1 MHELKNLCNKFFG
14 PFQIATLKAIEAI
27 CSIYSIERRPWKT
40 FAGKNKNI
48 VITILEYK
56 QLLRNTEWQEK
67 GKEIKKFALTAM
79 VIWRLDN
86 ATH

>member
-1 MHELKNLCNKFFG
+1 MHEFRNLCNKFFG
-14 PFQIATLKAIEAI
+14 PFQIATLKAIESI
-27 CSIYSIERRPWKT
+27 YSIYSIERRLWKLLQERT
-40 FAGKNKNI
+40 KI
-48 VITILEYK
+48 LLCTILEYK
-56 QLLRNTEWQEK
+56 QFLRNTEWQKK